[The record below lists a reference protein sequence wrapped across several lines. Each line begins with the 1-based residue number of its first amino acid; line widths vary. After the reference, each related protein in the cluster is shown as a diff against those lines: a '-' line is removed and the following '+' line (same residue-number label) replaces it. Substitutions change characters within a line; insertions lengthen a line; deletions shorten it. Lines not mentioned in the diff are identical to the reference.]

1 MRKINKIKTLLLV
14 FILIT
19 IITISKTYA
28 VINDYT
34 LLGKTIYL
42 DAGHG
47 GPDSGAIAGDIYEK
61 NINLAIVQKIE
72 KQLIKKGATVYL
84 TRDKDTDLSTQTYN
98 RKRSDLTNRAKKIN
112 EVKPDLY
119 LSIHLNSVA
128 NSKWRGLQ
136 IFYTNKNNQNK
147 QLAQT
152 IYDEVNKKLNKV
164 REIKEENNYYMYK
177 QIKVPGVLVEVGF
190 LSNPSD
196 NYLLRD
202 DKYQEKIAQLLV
214 TSLETYFTKK

>member
-84 TRDKDTDLSTQTYN
+84 TRDKDTDLSTQTHN

-112 EVKPDLY
+112 EIKPDLY

-128 NSKWRGLQ
+128 NRKWRGLQ
-136 IFYTNKNNQNK
+136 IFYTNKNSKNK

>member
-47 GPDSGAIAGDIYEK
+47 GPDSGAISGDIYEK